1 MKVQTSIT
9 AAILLAF
16 GLLAGCAETPVADR
30 HYGKAV
36 NMIKA
41 GQTLNPDAGS
51 RPGEVAEGDGQ
62 RMESVMERYRADVS
76 AGTSDVRK
84 DIVVNVG
91 K

>member
-1 MKVQTSIT
+1 MKFQTIIT
-9 AAILLAF
+9 AAVLLAF

-41 GQTLNPDAGS
+41 GQTLDPNAGN
-51 RPGEVAEGDGQ
+51 RAGEVAEGDGQ
-62 RMESVMERYRADVS
+62 RTEAVMERYRADVS
-76 AGTSDVRK
+76 SGTSEVRK